1 VTETLTPNDK
11 AYIKISQELLRLRN
25 DHSVMQMIP
34 TITSSMNQWHRAKL
48 KEVRVG
54 LHSEGREGWSELLNL
69 ISSDGPGG
77 GGQGSPPRREARHQA
92 GGDAQRFAAER
103 DAIIGVE
110 PVALGAALDL
120 EIRTRLVREQH
131 RVDV

>member
-25 DHSVMQMIP
+25 DLSVMQMIP

-69 ISSDGPGG
+69 ISSDTSELESSLQKIKGRIKLLEELSEAYIK
-77 GGQGSPPRREARHQA
+77 GQDIIQLKLAR
-92 GGDAQRFAAER
+92 DK
-103 DAIIGVE
+103 
-110 PVALGAALDL
+110 
-120 EIRTRLVREQH
+120 
-131 RVDV
+131 